1 MKHIRAVW
9 PARRAQLKQEAEAW
23 AAHSPYAG
31 LVAAL
36 KARRAELAHGGG
48 SE

>member
-1 MKHIRAVW
+1 MKHIQEID
-9 PARRAQLKQEAEAW
+9 PARRARLKQEADAW
-23 AAHSPYAG
+23 AARSPYAG

-36 KARRAELAHGGG
+36 KARRAELAHDDG